1 MITITHNSKITKL
14 QKSKIRKIQI
24 NRNIHRQ
31 IRFTLPLL
39 ALPSAQNLPRLS
51 EDILEI
57 LLMSFWVYFRNNFW
71 CLSED
76 ILEII
81 LMSFSVCFKNTFDVF
96 LGIFYKKNCWYL
108 SDDISKI
115 YFKTLCFSEDFLEMS
130 FSYLSYF
137 KNKSWNLMSFWGY
150 FRNNCFCLSEDIWK
164 ITFETRCLS
173 EDI

>member
-76 ILEII
+76 ILE
-81 LMSFSVCFKNTFDVF
+81 LLLLSFSVYFRSTFDVF
-96 LGIFYKKNCWYL
+96 LDIFYKKTFDVFL
-108 SDDISKI
+108 SLFKK
-115 YFKTLCFSEDFLEMS
+115 YF
-130 FSYLSYF
+130 
-137 KNKSWNLMSFWGY
+137 W
-150 FRNNCFCLSEDIWK
+150 CLSGYISE
-164 ITFETRCLS
+164 ITFDVFS
-173 EDI
+173 GIFY

>member
-76 ILEII
+76 ILE
-81 LMSFSVCFKNTFDVF
+81 LLLLSFSVYFRSTFDVF
-96 LGIFYKKNCWYL
+96 LDIFYKKKTFDVFL
-108 SDDISKI
+108 SLFKK
-115 YFKTLCFSEDFLEMS
+115 YF
-130 FSYLSYF
+130 
-137 KNKSWNLMSFWGY
+137 W
-150 FRNNCFCLSEDIWK
+150 CLSGYISE
-164 ITFETRCLS
+164 ITFDVFS
-173 EDI
+173 GIFY

>member
-57 LLMSFWVYFRNNFW
+57 LLMSFWVYFRNNIW

-76 ILEII
+76 ILE
-81 LMSFSVCFKNTFDVF
+81 LLLLSFSVYFRSTFDVF
-96 LGIFYKKNCWYL
+96 LDIFYKKKTFDVFL
-108 SDDISKI
+108 SLFKK
-115 YFKTLCFSEDFLEMS
+115 YF
-130 FSYLSYF
+130 
-137 KNKSWNLMSFWGY
+137 W
-150 FRNNCFCLSEDIWK
+150 CLSGYISE
-164 ITFETRCLS
+164 ITFDVFS
-173 EDI
+173 GIFY

>member
-76 ILEII
+76 ILEIL
-81 LMSFSVCFKNTFDVF
+81 LMSFWVYFRNNIWCLSEDILELLLLSFSVYFRSTFDVF
-96 LGIFYKKNCWYL
+96 LDIFYKKKTFDVFL
-108 SDDISKI
+108 SLFKK
-115 YFKTLCFSEDFLEMS
+115 YF
-130 FSYLSYF
+130 
-137 KNKSWNLMSFWGY
+137 W
-150 FRNNCFCLSEDIWK
+150 CLSGYISE
-164 ITFETRCLS
+164 ITFDVFS
-173 EDI
+173 GIFY

>member
-76 ILEII
+76 ILE
-81 LMSFSVCFKNTFDVF
+81 LLLLSFSVYFRSTFDVF
-96 LGIFYKKNCWYL
+96 LDIFYKKKTFDVFL
-108 SDDISKI
+108 SLFKK
-115 YFKTLCFSEDFLEMS
+115 YF
-130 FSYLSYF
+130 
-137 KNKSWNLMSFWGY
+137 W
-150 FRNNCFCLSEDIWK
+150 CLSGYISE
-164 ITFETRCLS
+164 ITFDVFSGIFYR
-173 EDI
+173 

>member
-1 MITITHNSKITKL
+1 MTWWHFARLPPLTGYSLPDKIHFLKQLLRNTKMITITHNSKITKL

-51 EDILEI
+51 EVILEI

-76 ILEII
+76 ILE
-81 LMSFSVCFKNTFDVF
+81 LLLLSFSVYFRSTFDVF
-96 LGIFYKKNCWYL
+96 LDIFYKQTFDVFLSLFKKYFWCLSGYISEITFDVFSGIFY
-108 SDDISKI
+108 
-115 YFKTLCFSEDFLEMS
+115 
-130 FSYLSYF
+130 
-137 KNKSWNLMSFWGY
+137 
-150 FRNNCFCLSEDIWK
+150 
-164 ITFETRCLS
+164 
-173 EDI
+173 

>member
-57 LLMSFWVYFRNNFW
+57 LLMSLWVYFRNNFW

-76 ILEII
+76 ILE
-81 LMSFSVCFKNTFDVF
+81 LLLLSFSVYFRSTFDVF
-96 LGIFYKKNCWYL
+96 LDIFYKQTFDVFLSLFKKYFWCLSGYISEITFDVFSGIFY
-108 SDDISKI
+108 
-115 YFKTLCFSEDFLEMS
+115 
-130 FSYLSYF
+130 
-137 KNKSWNLMSFWGY
+137 
-150 FRNNCFCLSEDIWK
+150 
-164 ITFETRCLS
+164 
-173 EDI
+173 

>member
-14 QKSKIRKIQI
+14 HKSKIRKIQI

-76 ILEII
+76 ILE
-81 LMSFSVCFKNTFDVF
+81 LLLLSFSVYFRSTFDVF
-96 LGIFYKKNCWYL
+96 LDIFYKKTFDVFL
-108 SDDISKI
+108 SLFKK
-115 YFKTLCFSEDFLEMS
+115 YF
-130 FSYLSYF
+130 
-137 KNKSWNLMSFWGY
+137 W
-150 FRNNCFCLSEDIWK
+150 CLSGYISE
-164 ITFETRCLS
+164 ITFDVFS
-173 EDI
+173 GIFY